1 VFFAHVASLDT
12 LSAPDKDELK
22 TRANSLFNRFKDY
35 KIATVTLGDMSIKD
49 VAPIFERINSTGTV
63 LTIVDLTRAAT
74 WSPDFDLID
83 SIDGILRALRSKG
96 FRRVDKKVILR
107 SLSSAAGGGFSAESI
122 DSLRNY
128 SAEHLNKAVR
138 VAEDAFKRTV
148 DFLTTQIR
156 VAGADVVPYS
166 NQLTVLAEI
175 FRRVPTPTAAQYSSI
190 IQWFWRTA
198 LSGYFSGWNTGMMT
212 SDHSAIERFASG
224 QQSEITFGAP
234 KPGPRASAH
243 L

>member
-1 VFFAHVASLDT
+1 
-12 LSAPDKDELK
+12 
-22 TRANSLFNRFKDY
+22 
-35 KIATVTLGDMSIKD
+35 MSIKD

-138 VAEDAFKRTV
+138 VTEDAFKRTV

-166 NQLTVLAEI
+166 N
-175 FRRVPTPTAAQYSSI
+175 
-190 IQWFWRTA
+190 
-198 LSGYFSGWNTGMMT
+198 
-212 SDHSAIERFASG
+212 
-224 QQSEITFGAP
+224 
-234 KPGPRASAH
+234 
-243 L
+243 